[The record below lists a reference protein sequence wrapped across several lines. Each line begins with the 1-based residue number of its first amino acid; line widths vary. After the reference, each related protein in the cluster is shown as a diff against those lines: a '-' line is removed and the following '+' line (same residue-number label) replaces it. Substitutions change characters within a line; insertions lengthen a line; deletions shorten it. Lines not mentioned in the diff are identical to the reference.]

1 MELLDRY
8 VRVLRLFLPRGQRDD
23 IVREISE
30 EIREQL
36 LEQEMTLGRQ
46 LTVDEQAEVIG
57 RYGHPLIT
65 AARYRPQQHLI
76 GPIVFPYYRIA
87 LKFVLAV
94 MLFGHAVSLVV
105 IASNDPSWSVVGAAL
120 EGVVQNVFAVI
131 AWFTVLAAVADRW
144 LAQSKVLHRWDPQT
158 LMQATSQAPRL
169 VDITRRRPMRARAA
183 TLLAGPSTTFG
194 LITAVV
200 LSGWWLVALRY
211 PMLMFG
217 SGAAQLDW
225 GPDMRRLYPLLV
237 ATAAVFLTQRLAKV
251 LWLRQRWLLQVTG
264 WVAPFVGAL
273 FVVGVASSE
282 NKWVVSSQPA
292 VSETVA
298 IGGLALSL
306 LDFVNLVFALSFGF
320 AGVVTVLSLA
330 RRAYQWRSG
339 KRNGGV
345 RSAPAICLM
354 LLLGI
359 TGSIAHAQSP
369 DDAAIHR
376 ILEERIDARKQS
388 VGIVVGIV
396 TPQGRRVVQH
406 GRFAPGDPR
415 EVGPDTV
422 FEIGS
427 VTKVFTAMLLADMAR
442 KGEVGVTDP
451 IVRYLPAD
459 VAARAQGVKATT
471 LADLATHTAG
481 FPFWPSG
488 IPATAEGTAQ
498 MASYSVDQLYQFI
511 ATFEAPADAAKRW
524 MYSNT
529 DVGLLGELLA
539 RRAGSTYDALIE
551 SRITRPLGMTS
562 TAIAVAPALQPRL
575 AIGHNADLKPAP
587 AWNVP
592 TLAAGGSLHSTV
604 NDLLMLL
611 AAIGD
616 PTTVA
621 GAAMPGMLAI
631 RRQAPG
637 FQQALGWMVLG
648 AGPGEGLL
656 LHDGNT
662 LGFASSVVYDPVG
675 RIGVVVLSN
684 SSASVSDIAR
694 HVARPAMPLAAPLP
708 PAPLKTEISVEA
720 TLFDTYA
727 GVYEPGPGAVFTV
740 TREGDALMIQI
751 PGIPKLRLRPE
762 STRDFFVAENTR
774 VTVTFNVDAAGRVT
788 GLLLKAPTGN
798 VPAVRRP

>member
-8 VRVLRLFLPRGQRDD
+8 VRVLRVFLPRRQRND

-30 EIREQL
+30 EIHAQCMDK
-36 LEQEMTLGRQ
+36 EMALGRQ
-46 LTVDEQAEVIG
+46 LTADEQAEVIG
-57 RYGHPLIT
+57 RYGHPLVT

-76 GPIVFPYYRIA
+76 GPIVFPYYWIA
-87 LKFVLAV
+87 LKCVLAL
-94 MLFGHAVSLVV
+94 MLIGHAVSLAV
-105 IASNDPSWSVVGAAL
+105 IASNDPSWPAVGVVL
-120 EGVVQNVFAVI
+120 EGIVRNVFAVV

-144 LAQSKVLHRWDPQT
+144 LARSKVLHRWNPHT
-158 LMQATSQAPRL
+158 LMQSTVQASRL
-169 VDITRRRPMRARAA
+169 VDISRRAPIRARAA
-183 TLLAGPSTTFG
+183 TFFEFPSTTFG
-194 LITAVV
+194 LITAVTV
-200 LSGWWLVALRY
+200 SAWWLLALRY
-211 PMLMFG
+211 PVLMFG
-217 SGAAQLDW
+217 SGAAHLDW

-237 ATAAVFLTQRLAKV
+237 ATTAVLLTQRLAKV
-251 LWLRQRWLLQVTG
+251 LWLRQWRLLQVIG
-264 WVAPFVGAL
+264 WLAPVPGAL
-273 FVVGVASSE
+273 LLVGVASSG
-282 NKWVVSSQPA
+282 NQWVVSSPSA
-292 VSETVA
+292 VSETIS
-298 IGGLALSL
+298 IGGRVLSV

-330 RRAYQWRSG
+330 RRGYQWLSG
-339 KRNGGV
+339 KRSGGAH
-345 RSAPAICLM
+345 SAPAICLM
-354 LLLGI
+354 VLMTI
-359 TGSIAHAQSP
+359 TGSIANAQSL
-369 DDAAIHR
+369 DDAAIRR
-376 ILEERIDARKQS
+376 ILEERIDTSKQS

-415 EVGPDTV
+415 EVGPDTL

-427 VTKVFTAMLLADMAR
+427 VTKVFTAILLADMAR
-442 KGEVGVTDP
+442 KGQVSVNDP
-451 IVRYLPAD
+451 IVRYLPGD
-459 VAARAQGVKATT
+459 VATRAQGLNGIT

-498 MASYSVDQLYQFI
+498 MASYSVDQLYKFL
-511 ATFEAPADAAKRW
+511 ATFEAPSEGAKRW
-524 MYSNT
+524 AYSNT

-539 RRAGSTYDALIE
+539 TRAGSTYDALIE

-562 TAIAVAPALQPRL
+562 TAVAVARSLWPRL
-575 AIGHNADLKPAP
+575 AIGHNAELKPAP

-592 TLAAGGSLHSTV
+592 ALAAGGSLHSTV
-604 NDLLMLL
+604 NDLLQLL

-616 PTTVA
+616 PMTVA

-637 FQQALGWMVLG
+637 FQQALGWMVLA

-656 LHDGNT
+656 LHDGIT
-662 LGFASSVVYDPVG
+662 LGFASSVVYDPVS

-694 HVARPAMPLAAPLP
+694 HIARPTMPLAAPLP
-708 PAPLKTEISVEA
+708 PAPPKTEIA
-720 TLFDTYA
+720 IDLTLFDTYA
-727 GVYEPGPGAVFTV
+727 GAYEPGPGAVFTV
-740 TREGDALMIQI
+740 AREGDALMIQI

-762 STRDFFVAENTR
+762 STRDFFVAESTR